1 MTEENPPPPLLTRL
15 KLATIAAPDLAPI
28 EAWYGEWLGYSVVE
42 RGQVEPTLAT
52 SWGAPAVA
60 NRPYILMKP
69 ESGADVH
76 IRAVGSQTVE
86 GFRGLTTFGWSSFEI
101 IVDDVY
107 ALNEKLLKGPF
118 DIVGPP
124 QSLGGDLANIHA
136 MQVIGPAQEV
146 LYLTCDTGPR
156 EGAIL
161 PEAGAP
167 VGRLFIVVV
176 CGADIWAIHD
186 FYTQRFQIVPGAA
199 RDTNV
204 AIINNALG
212 LPADQRMGMTFVSLK
227 EAGNFIEVDGYPPP
241 ATERPQVNGELP
253 PGNAIVGFSVDSLD
267 NLDVKFTS
275 APITNPSAAYG
286 GGRTACFRGPVGEL
300 VELIEDPR

>member
-1 MTEENPPPPLLTRL
+1 MTDAIAPPPLLTRL

-28 EAWYGEWLGYSVVE
+28 EAWYSEWLGYSVVE
-42 RGQVEPTLAT
+42 RGQVEPALAN

-69 ESGADVH
+69 ESGSDVH
-76 IRAVGSQTVE
+76 IRAVESQAVE
-86 GFRGLTTFGWSSFEI
+86 GFRGLTTFGWSAFEI

-107 ALNEKLLKGPF
+107 ALNERLLKGPF
-118 DIVGPP
+118 EIVGPP
-124 QSLGGDLANIHA
+124 QSIGPDLANIHA

-146 LYLTCDTGPR
+146 LYLTCDTGPK
-156 EGAIL
+156 ADSIL
-161 PEAGAP
+161 PDAGAP
-167 VGRLFIVVV
+167 VGRLFIVVL
-176 CGADIWAIHD
+176 CGADIWTIHD
-186 FYTQRFQIVPGAA
+186 FYTQRFQIVPGAG
-199 RDTNV
+199 RDTSV
-204 AIINNALG
+204 SIINNALG
-212 LPADQRMGMTFVSLK
+212 LPADQRMAMTFVGLK

-241 ATERPQVNGELP
+241 ATERPHVDGELP

-267 NLDVKFTS
+267 DLDIEFI
-275 APITNPSAAYG
+275 APPITNPSAAYG